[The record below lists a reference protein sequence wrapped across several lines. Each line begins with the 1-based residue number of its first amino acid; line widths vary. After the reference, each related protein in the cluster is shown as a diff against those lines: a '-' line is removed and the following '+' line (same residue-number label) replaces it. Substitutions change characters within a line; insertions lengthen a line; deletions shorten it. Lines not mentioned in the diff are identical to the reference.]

1 MTDAAFALPGFV
13 GKVLSKLPPFPG
25 SVLFVGGLNL
35 TLTRHLPADAMALL
49 EGKALRIEVRDAR
62 LAFDFVCTG
71 GTFRPARHRGE
82 VALTIGAN
90 AYDFMLLAR
99 RAEDPD
105 TLFFSRRL
113 TMEGDTEL
121 GLIVKNSLD
130 ALDWSLLS
138 LERFAPAKMFR
149 RGAAQQ

>member
-1 MTDAAFALPGFV
+1 MTAVAHVLPPFL
-13 GKVLSKLPPFPG
+13 GKLFSKLPPFPG

-35 TLTRHLPADAMALL
+35 TMTRHLPADALALL
-49 EGKALRIEVRDAR
+49 EDKPLRIEVRDAR
-62 LAFDFVCTG
+62 LAFDFVCRNG
-71 GTFRPARHRGE
+71 SFRPARHRKD

-90 AYDFMLLAR
+90 AYDFLQLAR

-121 GLIVKNSLD
+121 GLVVKNSLD
-130 ALDWSLLS
+130 ALDFSVLS
-138 LERFAPAKMFR
+138 LERFVPAHFFG
-149 RGAAQQ
+149 RGAAQK